1 MQIPVWVSQL
11 SLVSCS
17 SSLRWGKGARPWRRP
32 DFTSP
37 RGMHLVF
44 SSCFHQTKTWN
55 QGVRSRVWSAEND
68 SLEEGRE
75 VLGWSGCFSY
85 PGADW
90 REEREETHLQNK
102 TNPSGQEG
110 IYGQCHFL
118 SPGYFSSFW
127 LPQNDTIIKTPFWL
141 FFPSRKKIPFFFPFL
156 SSTFCTSNNP
166 GSVPSP
172 LSIYLR
178 KENPLSSIYQRKDM
192 DHLHH
197 GAPDKNT
204 YSRNPL

>member
-1 MQIPVWVSQL
+1 MRWKPWRIRW
-11 SLVSCS
+11 LVIISTWILCAGVPFPSANS
-17 SSLRWGKGARPWRRP
+17 SPGFSALPGEPLLPPQVGKGARPGRRP

-75 VLGWSGCFSY
+75 VLGQSGCFSY

-90 REEREETHLQNK
+90 REEREETHLQNT

-110 IYGQCHFL
+110 ICGHCRFL
-118 SPGYFSSFW
+118 SPEYFLILTAS
-127 LPQNDTIIKTPFWL
+127 
-141 FFPSRKKIPFFFPFL
+141 
-156 SSTFCTSNNP
+156 
-166 GSVPSP
+166 
-172 LSIYLR
+172 
-178 KENPLSSIYQRKDM
+178 E
-192 DHLHH
+192 
-197 GAPDKNT
+197 
-204 YSRNPL
+204 

>member
-1 MQIPVWVSQL
+1 MEALAYKMVIVSTWIL
-11 SLVSCS
+11 CTGVPFPSANS
-17 SSLRWGKGARPWRRP
+17 SPGFPALPGELLLLPQVGGRGARPWRRP

-37 RGMHLVF
+37 RGVHLVF
-44 SSCFHQTKTWN
+44 SSCFHQMKTWN

-75 VLGWSGCFSY
+75 VLGRSGCFSY

-118 SPGYFSSFW
+118 SPGYF
-127 LPQNDTIIKTPFWL
+127 LILTP
-141 FFPSRKKIPFFFPFL
+141 S
-156 SSTFCTSNNP
+156 
-166 GSVPSP
+166 
-172 LSIYLR
+172 
-178 KENPLSSIYQRKDM
+178 E
-192 DHLHH
+192 
-197 GAPDKNT
+197 
-204 YSRNPL
+204 